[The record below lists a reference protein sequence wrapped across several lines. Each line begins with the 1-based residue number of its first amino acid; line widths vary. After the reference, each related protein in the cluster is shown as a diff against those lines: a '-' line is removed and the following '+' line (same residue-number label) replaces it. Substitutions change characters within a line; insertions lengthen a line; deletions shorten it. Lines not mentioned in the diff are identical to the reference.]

1 MNENEKCRV
10 AGYLLA
16 PWGRRVA
23 LEKISPGDGYSVRIK
38 IKHAI

>member
-16 PWGRRVA
+16 AWGRRIP
-23 LEKISPGDGYSVRIK
+23 LEKISPGDGYSARIK
-38 IKHAI
+38 NKV